1 MSPCHTL
8 FLAWLFVAGTQ
19 EAAAMTDDAP
29 EPKDK
34 SVARLVHYS
43 GQVQGVGFRA
53 TAAGLARDHPVTGY
67 VKNLKDG
74 RVELLAEGTPE
85 AVQKF
90 LEAVRTRMKY
100 YIDKEQIEEQPATGK
115 YKRFEIAR

>member
-1 MSPCHTL
+1 MSCGRILLLTWSL
-8 FLAWLFVAGTQ
+8 VAGTQ
-19 EAAAMTDDAP
+19 EAAAMDDTP

-34 SVARLVHYS
+34 NVARLVHYS

-53 TAAGLARDHPVTGY
+53 TAAGIARDHPVTGC

-90 LEAVRTRMKY
+90 LEAVRTRMRH